1 MDDTIASSLTD
12 SEAWKK
18 LLLQEEEKGYELLL
32 DEIINKKIWSN
43 AEILWVIRK
52 MIYFYV
58 KNDKLLSKA
67 PIDRIFQNTGD
78 ILRVLYLI
86 FDQQNPVLDD
96 NLKSYLC
103 NKLQD
108 ATWGINSRTRN
119 YLEKV

>member
-52 MIYFYV
+52 MIYFYG